1 MYTEVWNDWTTAN
14 NAVVTVVA
22 LSAAVSMVGTTMVQA
37 QEHPEH
43 LTTDEKEHAEH
54 PEEGIKVD
62 IETIAEAITSY
73 VETDSKLKGG
83 YFFVYDPTSKTPLQL
98 TLTKVHKERL
108 SRVGENLFFACSDFS
123 AASGKEFDLDFFM
136 REDEGRLVVTEVMIH
151 KEDGNPRYT
160 WYQKGDVWKRKKG

>member
-1 MYTEVWNDWTTAN
+1 MIGLRLTMQFLTML
-14 NAVVTVVA
+14 A
-22 LSAAVSMVGTTMVQA
+22 LSAAVSMIGTTQVRA

-43 LTTDEKEHAEH
+43 PTTKEKEHAEH
-54 PEEGIKVD
+54 PEHPE
-62 IETIAEAITSY
+62 ETIKIDVETIGEAITSY

-83 YFFVYDPTSKTPLQL
+83 YFFVYDPASKTPLQL

-108 SRVGENLFFACSDFS
+108 SQVGENLFFACSDFS

-136 REDEGRLVVTEVMIH
+136 KEDEGRLVVTEVMIH

-160 WYQKGDVWKRKKG
+160 WYQEGDVWKRKKS